1 MRYDLLSD
9 TALNALCVKHGVT
22 FDNVKT
28 IIADCQY
35 GLVCSE
41 ENQFVLFNG
50 ETVAAFGADDSDA
63 DTLFLSLLTDQEILA
78 MEVSLRS
85 LNDFNSQQYKSY

>member
-1 MRYDLLSD
+1 MKYDLLSD
-9 TALNALCVKHGVT
+9 TALNALCNEHGVT
-22 FDNVKT
+22 FDNMET
-28 IIADCQY
+28 IISRCQY
-35 GLVCSE
+35 GLVCSGDS
-41 ENQFVLFNG
+41 QFVLFNG

-63 DTLFLSLLTDQEILA
+63 DNFFLSLLTDQEILA